1 MSTGMVRVL
10 LARESGAW
18 LAQALEHDIA
28 AHGTTLA
35 EAQVALCRAIAAQI
49 VVALHNGQEPLA
61 DFEPAPEL
69 YWHHFRNAQKL
80 AEDRVIYEPS
90 AAVDSLQPAVLA
102 SLPPA
107 YIANDLRV
115 FA

>member
-28 AHGTTLA
+28 AHGSTLA
-35 EAQVALCRAIAAQI
+35 EAQVALCRAIASQI

-61 DFEPAPEL
+61 DFKPAPDV

-80 AEDRVIYEPS
+80 AIDRMIYEPS
-90 AAVDSLQPAVLA
+90 ASVDLLEPSVLE